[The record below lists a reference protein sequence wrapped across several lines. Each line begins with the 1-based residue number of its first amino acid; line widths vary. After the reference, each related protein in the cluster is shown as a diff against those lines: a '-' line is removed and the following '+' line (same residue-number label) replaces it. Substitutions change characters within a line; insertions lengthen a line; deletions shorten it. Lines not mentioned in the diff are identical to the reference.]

1 MIQNTNDAVRK
12 MLRKNRLF
20 FDIIHTFLKILY
32 YFRSILIL
40 EKMKIDLTHVLPF
53 LDEKSKNNL
62 ESRVSTVYDTIF
74 NKTGAGNDFLG
85 WVSLPSEI
93 DENLLADIEKT
104 AEDLRKKSEI
114 FVVIGIG
121 GSYLGAR
128 AVIEALQNH
137 FATLTSERPLIV
149 YAGHNMSEDYLHDLL
164 AVLDKKDYSL
174 AVISKSGT
182 TTEPAIAFR
191 ILKQHIINKY
201 GEQEAASRIV
211 AITDKARGALKQLA
225 NVKGYKTYIVPDDV
239 GGRFSVLTPVGLLP
253 IAVAG
258 IDIRQLVAGA
268 MAIEK
273 FCKVHPT
280 PDNPVSQYA
289 VVRQVLY
296 AQGKTNEIM
305 VNYEPRLVYF
315 SEWWK
320 QLYGES
326 HGKQHK
332 GVFPASV
339 TFSTDLHSM
348 GQYIQDGLR
357 NLFETVISVE
367 NSNHELRIPLENDDL
382 DQLNYIAGKRISEV
396 NHKAELG
403 TVLAHEDGGVPNIR
417 IVIPEVSAYVL
428 GELIYFFEMACAVS
442 GYMLDVN
449 PFDQPGVE
457 AYKKNMFALLGKKG
471 FEEQTAALNKRLGI

>member
-1 MIQNTNDAVRK
+1 
-12 MLRKNRLF
+12 
-20 FDIIHTFLKILY
+20 
-32 YFRSILIL
+32 
-40 EKMKIDLTHVLPF
+40 MKIELNHTNSFVSK
-53 LDEKSKNNL
+53 EKIQSY
-62 ESRVSTVYDTIF
+62 ESQVASTYNTIY
-74 NKTGAGNDFLG
+74 NRTGAGNDFLG
-85 WVSLPSEI
+85 WVNLPSEI
-93 DENLLADIEKT
+93 DESLIADIEKT
-104 AEDLRKKSEI
+104 AAELRKKSEI

-137 FATLTSERPLIV
+137 FAPLADTKPFV
-149 YAGHNMSEDYLHDLL
+149 AYAGHNMSEDYLHELI

-201 GEQEAASRIV
+201 GEQEAASRII

-253 IAVAG
+253 IAMAG
-258 IDIRQLVAGA
+258 IDIRKLIAGA
-268 MAIEK
+268 IEIEK
-273 FCKVHPT
+273 LCKNNPT
-280 PDNPVSQYA
+280 LNGNFVSEYA
-289 VVRQVLY
+289 VVRHILY
-296 AQGKTNEIM
+296 GMGKTNEIM

-326 HGKQHK
+326 HGKNGK
-332 GVFPASV
+332 GIFPASV

-348 GQYIQDGLR
+348 GQYIQDGIR

-367 NSNHELRIPLENDDL
+367 NSDHELRIPMESEDL

-403 TVLAHEDGGVPNIR
+403 TMLAHEDGGVPNIR
-417 IVIPEVSAYVL
+417 IVIPEISAYVL
-428 GELIYFFEMACAVS
+428 GQLIYFFEMGCALS
-442 GYMLDVN
+442 GYMLEVN

-471 FEEQTAALNKRLGI
+471 YEAQTEALNKRLER

>member
-1 MIQNTNDAVRK
+1 M
-12 MLRKNRLF
+12 
-20 FDIIHTFLKILY
+20 FLSIILY
-32 YFRSILIL
+32 LCKNCTLMKLDLNHLYPFIGKEAIQSYETKVASTYNTIYNRS
-40 EKMKIDLTHVLPF
+40 
-53 LDEKSKNNL
+53 
-62 ESRVSTVYDTIF
+62 
-74 NKTGAGNDFLG
+74 GAGNDFLG
-85 WVSLPSEI
+85 WVNLPSEI
-93 DENLLADIEKT
+93 DERLIADIEKT
-104 AEDLRKKSEI
+104 ALELRKKSDL
-114 FVVIGIG
+114 FVVVGIG

-137 FATLTSERPLIV
+137 FAPLAGEKPLVV
-149 YAGHNMSEDYLHDLL
+149 YAGHNMSEDYLKELL

-191 ILKQHIINKY
+191 ILKRHIINKY
-201 GEQEAASRIV
+201 GEQEASSRIV
-211 AITDKARGALKQLA
+211 AITDKAKGALKQLA

-253 IAVAG
+253 IAMAG
-258 IDIRQLVAGA
+258 INIRQLIAGA
-268 MAIEK
+268 VEIEK
-273 FCKVHPT
+273 LCKNNPT
-280 PDNPVSQYA
+280 LNGNIVSEYA
-289 VVRQVLY
+289 VVRDILY
-296 AQGKTNEIM
+296 RMGKTNEIM

-326 HGKQHK
+326 HGKDHK
-332 GVFPASV
+332 GIFPASV

-367 NSNHELRIPLENDDL
+367 NSNQELRIPQEDEDL
-382 DQLNYIAGKRISEV
+382 DQLNYIAGKRLSEV

-417 IVIPEVSAYVL
+417 IEIPEVSSYVL
-428 GELIYFFEMACAVS
+428 GELIYFFEMGCALS
-442 GYMLDVN
+442 GYMLEVN

-471 FEEQTAALNKRLGI
+471 YEAQTEALNKRLGNN

>member
-1 MIQNTNDAVRK
+1 MK
-12 MLRKNRLF
+12 
-20 FDIIHTFLKILY
+20 FDL
-32 YFRSILIL
+32 S
-40 EKMKIDLTHVLPF
+40 HVQSF
-53 LDEKSKNNL
+53 LDEKQKSNL
-62 ESRVSTVYDTIF
+62 ESRVSEVYETIF

-85 WVSLPSEI
+85 WVNLPSEI
-93 DENLLADIEKT
+93 DESLLADIEKT
-104 AEDLRKKSEI
+104 AADLRKKSEI

-137 FATLTSERPLIV
+137 FAPLAGEKPLIV
-149 YAGHNMSEDYLHDLL
+149 YAGHNMSEDYLHDLM
-164 AVLDKKDYSL
+164 AILDKKDYSL

-201 GEQEAASRIV
+201 GEQEAASRII

-253 IAVAG
+253 IAMAG
-258 IDIRQLVAGA
+258 IDIRALVKGA
-268 MAIEK
+268 VEMEQQ
-273 FCKVHPT
+273 CKANPT
-280 PDNPVSQYA
+280 LDNPVTQYA
-289 VVRQVLY
+289 VVRQALY
-296 AQGKTNEIM
+296 AQGLTNEIM

-332 GVFPASV
+332 GIFPASV

-367 NSNHELRIPLENDDL
+367 NSNHELRIPIENEDL

-403 TVLAHEDGGVPNIR
+403 TVLAHEDGGVPNLR
-417 IVIPEVSAYVL
+417 IVIPEVSEKVL

-471 FEEQTAALNKRLGI
+471 FEEQTAALNKRLNL

>member
-1 MIQNTNDAVRK
+1 MKLELEHTYPFVSKDAMQAYETRIASTY
-12 MLRKNRLF
+12 N
-20 FDIIHTFLKILY
+20 IIY
-32 YFRSILIL
+32 
-40 EKMKIDLTHVLPF
+40 
-53 LDEKSKNNL
+53 
-62 ESRVSTVYDTIF
+62 

-85 WVSLPSEI
+85 WVNLPSEI
-93 DENLLADIEKT
+93 DESLIADLEKT
-104 AEDLRKKSEI
+104 AAELRQKSEV

-137 FATLTSERPLIV
+137 FAPLSGEKPLVV
-149 YAGHNMSEDYLHDLL
+149 YAGHNMSEDYL
-164 AVLDKKDYSL
+164 
-174 AVISKSGT
+174 
-182 TTEPAIAFR
+182 TELI
-191 ILKQHIINKY
+191 
-201 GEQEAASRIV
+201 
-211 AITDKARGALKQLA
+211 AITDKAKGALKQLS

-253 IAVAG
+253 IAMAG
-258 IDIRQLVAGA
+258 INIRKLIAGA
-268 MAIEK
+268 VEIEK
-273 FCKVHPT
+273 MCRT
-280 PDNPVSQYA
+280 NPALNGNIVSEYA
-289 VVRQVLY
+289 VMRHLLY
-296 AQGKTNEIM
+296 NAGKTNEIM

-326 HGKQHK
+326 HGKGHK
-332 GVFPASV
+332 GIFPASV

-367 NSNHELRIPLENDDL
+367 NSNHALRIPMEDEDL

-403 TVLAHEDGGVPNIR
+403 TMLAHVDGGVPVMR
-417 IVIPEVSAYVL
+417 IVIPEVSPLVL
-428 GELIYFFEMACAVS
+428 GQLIYFFEMGCALS
-442 GYMLDVN
+442 GYLLEVN

-471 FEEQTAALNKRLGI
+471 YEAQTEALKERLEGRIGN

>member
-1 MIQNTNDAVRK
+1 
-12 MLRKNRLF
+12 
-20 FDIIHTFLKILY
+20 
-32 YFRSILIL
+32 
-40 EKMKIDLTHVLPF
+40 MKIDLSHVQSF
-53 LDEKSKNNL
+53 LDETIKNEL
-62 ESRVSTVYDTIF
+62 ESRLSSIYDTIYH
-74 NKTGAGNDFLG
+74 KTGAGNDFLG
-85 WVSLPSEI
+85 WVNLPSEI
-93 DENLLADIEKT
+93 DENLLTDIEKT
-104 AEDLRKKSEI
+104 AAYLRKKSDI

-137 FATLTSERPLIV
+137 FAPLTNDKPLIV
-149 YAGHNMSEDYLHDLL
+149 YAGHNMSEDYLHDLM

-201 GEQEAASRIV
+201 GEQEAASRII

-253 IAVAG
+253 IAMAG
-258 IDIRQLVAGA
+258 IDIRKLVKGA
-268 MAIEK
+268 VEMEQS
-273 FCKVHPT
+273 CKAHPT
-280 PDNPVSQYA
+280 ADHPISQYA
-289 VVRQVLY
+289 VVRQALY

-367 NSNHELRIPLENDDL
+367 NANHELRIPMENDDL

-417 IVIPEVSAYVL
+417 IVIPEVSEKVL

-471 FEEQTAALNKRLGI
+471 FEEQTKVLNERLGI

>member
-1 MIQNTNDAVRK
+1 MSY
-12 MLRKNRLF
+12 L
-20 FDIIHTFLKILY
+20 
-32 YFRSILIL
+32 RSILTL
-40 EKMKIDLTHVLPF
+40 RNMKIDLTHVQPF
-53 LDEKSKNNL
+53 LDENLKNNL
-62 ESRVSTVYDTIF
+62 ESRVSEIYETIF

-85 WVSLPSEI
+85 WVNLPSEI

-104 AEDLRKKSEI
+104 AADLRKKSDI

-137 FATLTSERPLIV
+137 FAPLTDEKPLIV
-149 YAGHNMSEDYLHDLL
+149 YAGHNISEDYLHDLM

-191 ILKQHIINKY
+191 ILKQHIIKKY
-201 GEQEAASRIV
+201 GEQEASSRIV

-253 IAVAG
+253 IAMAG
-258 IDIRQLVAGA
+258 IDIRALVKGA
-268 MAIEK
+268 VEMEK
-273 FCKVHPT
+273 LCKAQPT
-280 PDNPVSQYA
+280 VDNPVTQYA
-289 VVRQVLY
+289 VARQVLY
-296 AQGKTNEIM
+296 GMGKTNEIM

-367 NSNHELRIPLENDDL
+367 NSNHELRIPMENEDL

-403 TVLAHEDGGVPNIR
+403 TVLAHEDGGVPNLR
-417 IVIPEVSAYVL
+417 IVIPEVSEKVL

-471 FEEQTAALNKRLGI
+471 FEEQTAALNKRLS

>member
-1 MIQNTNDAVRK
+1 
-12 MLRKNRLF
+12 
-20 FDIIHTFLKILY
+20 
-32 YFRSILIL
+32 
-40 EKMKIDLTHVLPF
+40 MKIDLSHVQSF
-53 LDEKSKNNL
+53 LDEKQKSNL
-62 ESRVSTVYDTIF
+62 ESRVSEVYETIF

-85 WVSLPSEI
+85 WVNLPSEI

-104 AEDLRKKSEI
+104 AADLRKKSEI

-137 FATLTSERPLIV
+137 FAPLTDEKPLIV
-149 YAGHNMSEDYLHDLL
+149 YAGHNMSEDYLHDLM
-164 AVLDKKDYSL
+164 AILDKKNYSL

-201 GEQEAASRIV
+201 GEKEAASRII

-253 IAVAG
+253 IAMAG
-258 IDIRQLVAGA
+258 IDIRALVKGA
-268 MAIEK
+268 VEMEQQ
-273 FCKVHPT
+273 CKANPT
-280 PDNPVSQYA
+280 LDNPVSQYA
-289 VVRQVLY
+289 VVRQALY
-296 AQGKTNEIM
+296 VQGMTNEIM

-332 GVFPASV
+332 GIFPASV

-367 NSNHELRIPLENDDL
+367 NSNHELRIPMENEDL
-382 DQLNYIAGKRISEV
+382 DQLNYISGKRISEV

-403 TVLAHEDGGVPNIR
+403 TVLAHEDGGVPNLR
-417 IVIPEVSAYVL
+417 IVIPEVSEKVL

-442 GYMLDVN
+442 GYLLDVN

>member
-1 MIQNTNDAVRK
+1 
-12 MLRKNRLF
+12 
-20 FDIIHTFLKILY
+20 
-32 YFRSILIL
+32 
-40 EKMKIDLTHVLPF
+40 MKIDLSHVQSF
-53 LDEKSKNNL
+53 LDANIKNEL
-62 ESRVSTVYDTIF
+62 EAKVSGVYDTIF
-74 NKTGAGNDFLG
+74 HKTGAGNDFLG
-85 WVSLPSEI
+85 WVNLPSEI
-93 DENLLADIEKT
+93 DEALLADIEKT
-104 AEDLRKKSEI
+104 AADLRKKSEI

-137 FATLTSERPLIV
+137 FAPFTGEKPLIV
-149 YAGHNMSEDYLHDLL
+149 YAGHNMSEDYLHDLM

-201 GEQEAASRIV
+201 GEKEAASRII

-253 IAVAG
+253 IAMAG
-258 IDIRQLVAGA
+258 IDIRALVKGA
-268 MAIEK
+268 VEMEQQ
-273 FCKVHPT
+273 CKANPT
-280 PDNPVSQYA
+280 VDNPFSQYA
-289 VVRQVLY
+289 VVRQALY
-296 AQGKTNEIM
+296 AQGLTNEIM

-332 GVFPASV
+332 GIFPASV

-367 NSNHELRIPLENDDL
+367 NSNHELRIPMESDDL

-403 TVLAHEDGGVPNIR
+403 TVLAHEDGGVPNLR
-417 IVIPEVSAYVL
+417 IVIPEVSEKVL

-471 FEEQTAALNKRLGI
+471 FEEQTAKLNKRLGL

>member
-1 MIQNTNDAVRK
+1 
-12 MLRKNRLF
+12 
-20 FDIIHTFLKILY
+20 
-32 YFRSILIL
+32 
-40 EKMKIDLTHVLPF
+40 MKIDLSHVQSF
-53 LDEKSKNNL
+53 LDANIKNEL
-62 ESRVSTVYDTIF
+62 ESKVSGVYDTIF
-74 NKTGAGNDFLG
+74 HKTGAGNDFLG
-85 WVSLPSEI
+85 WVNLPSEI
-93 DENLLADIEKT
+93 DEALLADIEKT
-104 AEDLRKKSEI
+104 AADLRKKSEI

-137 FATLTSERPLIV
+137 FAPFTGEKPLIV
-149 YAGHNMSEDYLHDLL
+149 YAGHNMSEDYLHDLM

-201 GEQEAASRIV
+201 GEKEAASRII

-253 IAVAG
+253 IAMAG
-258 IDIRQLVAGA
+258 IDIRALVKGA
-268 MAIEK
+268 VEMEQQ
-273 FCKVHPT
+273 CKVNPT
-280 PDNPVSQYA
+280 VDNPVSQYA
-289 VVRQVLY
+289 VVRQALY
-296 AQGKTNEIM
+296 AQGLTNEIM

-332 GVFPASV
+332 GIFPASV

-367 NSNHELRIPLENDDL
+367 NSNHELRIPMESDDL

-403 TVLAHEDGGVPNIR
+403 TVLAHEDGGVPNLR
-417 IVIPEVSAYVL
+417 IVIPEVSEKVL

-471 FEEQTAALNKRLGI
+471 FEEQTAKLNKRLGL

>member
-1 MIQNTNDAVRK
+1 
-12 MLRKNRLF
+12 
-20 FDIIHTFLKILY
+20 
-32 YFRSILIL
+32 
-40 EKMKIDLTHVLPF
+40 MKIDLTHVQPF
-53 LDEKSKNNL
+53 LDENLKNNL
-62 ESRVSTVYDTIF
+62 ESRVSEVYETVF

-104 AEDLRKKSEI
+104 AAVLRKKSDI

-137 FATLTSERPLIV
+137 FAPLTDEKPLIV
-149 YAGHNMSEDYLHDLL
+149 YAGHNMSEDYLHDLM
-164 AVLDKKDYSL
+164 AILDKKDYSL

-201 GEQEAASRIV
+201 GEEEAASRII

-253 IAVAG
+253 IAMAG
-258 IDIRQLVAGA
+258 IDIRALVKGA
-268 MAIEK
+268 VEMEK
-273 FCKVHPT
+273 LCKAQPT
-280 PDNPVSQYA
+280 VDNPVTQYA
-289 VVRQVLY
+289 VARQVLY
-296 AQGKTNEIM
+296 GMGKTNEIM

-367 NSNHELRIPLENDDL
+367 NSNHELRIPMENEDL

-403 TVLAHEDGGVPNIR
+403 TVLAHEDGGVPNLR
-417 IVIPEVSAYVL
+417 IVIPEVSEKVL

-471 FEEQTAALNKRLGI
+471 FEEQTAELNKRLGL

>member
-1 MIQNTNDAVRK
+1 
-12 MLRKNRLF
+12 
-20 FDIIHTFLKILY
+20 
-32 YFRSILIL
+32 
-40 EKMKIDLTHVLPF
+40 MKIDLTHVQPF
-53 LDEKSKNNL
+53 LDENLKNDL
-62 ESRVSTVYDTIF
+62 ESKVSAVYETIY

-85 WVSLPSEI
+85 WVNLPSEI
-93 DENLLADIEKT
+93 DDAFLADIERT
-104 AEDLRKKSEI
+104 AAELRRKSEV

-137 FATLTSERPLIV
+137 FAPLTGEQPLIV
-149 YAGHNMSEDYLHDLL
+149 YAGHNMSEDYLHDLM
-164 AVLDKKDYSL
+164 AILDKKDYSM

-191 ILKQHIINKY
+191 ILKQHIIKKY

-253 IAVAG
+253 IAMAG
-258 IDIRQLVAGA
+258 IDIRALVKGA
-268 MAIEK
+268 VGMEQQ
-273 FCKVHPT
+273 CKANPT
-280 PDNPVSQYA
+280 LGNPVTQYA
-289 VVRQVLY
+289 VARQVLY
-296 AQGKTNEIM
+296 GMGKTNEIM

-332 GVFPASV
+332 GIFPASV

-367 NSNHELRIPLENDDL
+367 NSNHELRIPMENDDL

-403 TVLAHEDGGVPNIR
+403 TVLAHEDGGVPNLR
-417 IVIPEVSAYVL
+417 IVIPEVSAKVL

-471 FEEQTAALNKRLGI
+471 FEEQTAALNQRLL